1 MLKYLYLIKLPKKA
15 SIFCKLYICIF
26 CYASCFQI
34 GKAQAIKA
42 FYIGHS
48 LSDQIP
54 DMTKSLSDNHSGVM
68 MDWVYQSIPGAPL
81 RWQWDRKDQQ
91 DYGENLPYFA
101 GFYNSNHGLPSG
113 DFDVLVLTE
122 SVPRHV
128 TPWGIFETYQ
138 YVDSFYHYFIQFN
151 PGKQIYLYEVWHCL
165 QSGTPNGCSYDIDSS
180 PWRQRLDDDLAMWE
194 SVLDT
199 INCRLQPEIPI
210 RMIPGAQALARLHDS
225 IQEGAIPGIH
235 QISDLFT
242 DDIHLSDQGKYFIA
256 CVHFSVLYGISP
268 EGLTHQTQVWW
279 GGNFDP
285 PTPIQA
291 LKFQQIAWQTVTD
304 LYRLT
309 GVFPDGKHSDRMVWK
324 GIRSDSASNPCNW
337 DNVHTPTIENTVIV
351 PGQTPHGLTI
361 DNHLTIK
368 ALHALPQA
376 HIILPAGIILE
387 IDP

>member
-1 MLKYLYLIKLPKKA
+1 MNC
-15 SIFCKLYICIF
+15 CKLYLCF
-26 CYASCFQI
+26 FSFASCFQY
-34 GKAQAIKA
+34 GKAQSLKA

-48 LSDQIP
+48 LSDQVP
-54 DMTKSLSDNHSGVM
+54 DMTKSLSEDHSGVM

-91 DYGENLPYFA
+91 DYVENPTYYA
-101 GFYNSNHGLPSG
+101 GFYNTLYGLPSG

-138 YVDSFYHYFIQFN
+138 YVDSFYHYFTQFN

-165 QSGTPNGCSYDIDSS
+165 QSGTPTGCSYDIDSS
-180 PWRQRLDDDLAMWE
+180 PWRQRLDDDLPMWE

-210 RMIPGAQALARLHDS
+210 RMIPGGQALARLHDS
-225 IQEGAIPGIH
+225 IQAGAIPGIN

-256 CVHFSVLYGISP
+256 CVHFSVLHGISP
-268 EGLTHQTQVWW
+268 EGLTHQTLVWW

-285 PTPIQA
+285 PTPAQA

-309 GVFPDGKHSDRMVWK
+309 GVFPDGKHPDRMVWK
-324 GIRSDSASNPCNW
+324 GTRSDSASNPCNW
-337 DNVHTPTIENTVIV
+337 DNGQTPGIENTVIV
-351 PGQTPHGLTI
+351 PGQMPHGLTI
-361 DNHLTIK
+361 DSHLTIK

-376 HIILPAGIILE
+376 NIILQSGNILE